1 MKKSVML
8 MAAMLAMTPLI
19 PAAACAPAYAMDTAV
34 LSAAGTVQ
42 AGGGPASIVLKPS
55 SASQTLQGRRFTLY
69 RLFEAEPAAGG
80 ESVVYR
86 FDPKTEA
93 AVKQAV
99 AAGLDIQAGVVGEQQ
114 AVDYVAS
121 LSGQDSALR
130 EFLSTVQDH
139 LQPAQGESFR
149 VDSTA
154 ADGSFTIAGL
164 DYGWYMAD
172 EEGTDISGSHAAA
185 SLLMVSTAAP
195 SVQIKVKS
203 DYPQLI
209 KQIEEDDGTAGWN
222 DIGDYQYGQAIP
234 YRFETTLP
242 DVTGYETYL
251 MRFHDRMDPALDFDP
266 SSVAVTM
273 DKDGKQYRLSP
284 QEFAI
289 TDTPTADETF
299 SVTIPDIKAI
309 ADREFG
315 SYGQRVELTYSG
327 VFNEGILDRQD
338 QGKQGFE
345 NTVRL
350 EFSNDPDSSQTGFTP
365 WDTVVCYTYRL
376 NAVKHNENDVKLAGA
391 KFRLY
396 LDKECQTELG
406 FAKHGDVYL
415 PADDA
420 QDIVTDDE
428 GTFRLDGLDQGTY
441 WLREVQAPA
450 GYHKLKDPIE
460 ITITP
465 GFVDDRHAYVAGGQG
480 LTDLTATAGGQDL
493 ETDPIQTS
501 ANLSVLNRTGS
512 VLPSTGSGMTIV
524 LFAAAAGLAV
534 TGFWMGRRR
543 G

>member
-19 PAAACAPAYAMDTAV
+19 PAAACAPAYAMDTAM

-99 AAGLDIQAGVVGEQQ
+99 AAGLGIQAGVVGEQQ

-130 EFLSTVQDH
+130 QFLSTVQDH

-242 DVTGYETYL
+242 DVSGYETYL

-396 LDKECQTELG
+396 LDKDCQTELG

-415 PADDA
+415 PAADA

-428 GTFRLDGLDQGTY
+428 GSFRLDGLDQGTY

-534 TGFWMGRRR
+534 TGLWMGRRR

>member
-8 MAAMLAMTPLI
+8 MTAMLAMTPLI

-99 AAGLDIQAGVVGEQQ
+99 AAGLGIQAGAVGEQQ

-130 EFLSTVQDH
+130 QFLSTVQDH

-266 SSVAVTM
+266 SSVAVTL

-284 QEFAI
+284 QEFTI

-315 SYGQRVELTYSG
+315 SFGQRVELTYNG

-396 LDKECQTELG
+396 LDKDCQTELG

-415 PADDA
+415 PAADA

-428 GTFRLDGLDQGTY
+428 GSFRLDGLDQGTY

-534 TGFWMGRRR
+534 TGLWMGRRR

>member
-99 AAGLDIQAGVVGEQQ
+99 AAGLGIQAGVVGEQQ

-130 EFLSTVQDH
+130 QFLSTVQDH

-242 DVTGYETYL
+242 DVSGYETYL

-284 QEFAI
+284 QEFTI

-315 SYGQRVELTYSG
+315 SFGQRVELTYNG

-396 LDKECQTELG
+396 LDKDCQTELG
-406 FAKHGDVYL
+406 FAKLGDVYL
-415 PADDA
+415 PAADA

-534 TGFWMGRRR
+534 TGLWMGRRR

>member
-8 MAAMLAMTPLI
+8 MTAMLAMTPLI
-19 PAAACAPAYAMDTAV
+19 PAAACAPAYAMDTAA

-99 AAGLDIQAGVVGEQQ
+99 AAGLGIQAGAVGEQQ
-114 AVDYVAS
+114 AVDYVTS

-130 EFLSTVQDH
+130 QFLSTVQDH

-172 EEGTDISGSHAAA
+172 EEGTDISGSHATA

-266 SSVAVTM
+266 SSVAVTL

-284 QEFAI
+284 QEFTI

-315 SYGQRVELTYSG
+315 SFGQRVELTYNG

-396 LDKECQTELG
+396 LDKDCQTELG

-415 PADDA
+415 PAADA

-428 GTFRLDGLDQGTY
+428 GSFRLDGLDQGTY

-534 TGFWMGRRR
+534 TGLWMGRRR

>member
-99 AAGLDIQAGVVGEQQ
+99 AAGLGIQAGVVGEQQ

-130 EFLSTVQDH
+130 QFLSTVQDH

-284 QEFAI
+284 QEFTI

-309 ADREFG
+309 AAREFG
-315 SYGQRVELTYSG
+315 SFGQRVELTYNG

-396 LDKECQTELG
+396 LDKDCQTELG

-415 PADDA
+415 PAADA

-428 GTFRLDGLDQGTY
+428 GSFRLDGLDQGTY

-534 TGFWMGRRR
+534 TGLWMGRRR

>member
-80 ESVVYR
+80 ESVIYR

-99 AAGLDIQAGVVGEQQ
+99 AAGLGIQAGVVGEQQ

-130 EFLSTVQDH
+130 QFLSTVQDH

-284 QEFAI
+284 QEFTI

-309 ADREFG
+309 AAREFG
-315 SYGQRVELTYSG
+315 SYGQRVELTYNG

-396 LDKECQTELG
+396 LDKDCQTELG

-415 PADDA
+415 PAADA

-428 GTFRLDGLDQGTY
+428 GSFRLDGLDQGTY

-534 TGFWMGRRR
+534 TGLWMGRRR

>member
-80 ESVVYR
+80 ESVIYR

-99 AAGLDIQAGVVGEQQ
+99 AAGLGIQAGAVGEQQ

-130 EFLSTVQDH
+130 QFLSTVQDH

-266 SSVAVTM
+266 SSVAVTL

-284 QEFAI
+284 QEFTI

-315 SYGQRVELTYSG
+315 SFGQRVELTYNG

-396 LDKECQTELG
+396 LDKDCQTELG
-406 FAKHGDVYL
+406 FAKLGDVYL
-415 PADDA
+415 PAADA

-534 TGFWMGRRR
+534 TGLWMGRRR

>member
-1 MKKSVML
+1 M
-8 MAAMLAMTPLI
+8 
-19 PAAACAPAYAMDTAV
+19 C
-34 LSAAGTVQ
+34 
-42 AGGGPASIVLKPS
+42 S
-55 SASQTLQGRRFTLY
+55 SDL

-99 AAGLDIQAGVVGEQQ
+99 AAGLGIQAGVVGEQQ

-130 EFLSTVQDH
+130 QFLSTVQDH

-284 QEFAI
+284 QEFTI

-396 LDKECQTELG
+396 LDKIGRASC
-406 FAKHGDVYL
+406 
-415 PADDA
+415 
-420 QDIVTDDE
+420 
-428 GTFRLDGLDQGTY
+428 
-441 WLREVQAPA
+441 RERV
-450 GYHKLKDPIE
+450 
-460 ITITP
+460 
-465 GFVDDRHAYVAGGQG
+465 
-480 LTDLTATAGGQDL
+480 
-493 ETDPIQTS
+493 
-501 ANLSVLNRTGS
+501 
-512 VLPSTGSGMTIV
+512 
-524 LFAAAAGLAV
+524 
-534 TGFWMGRRR
+534 
-543 G
+543 

>member
-99 AAGLDIQAGVVGEQQ
+99 AAGLGIQAGVVGEQQ

-130 EFLSTVQDH
+130 QFLSTVQDH

-284 QEFAI
+284 QEFTI

-396 LDKECQTELG
+396 LDKDCQTELG

-415 PADDA
+415 PAADA

-534 TGFWMGRRR
+534 TGLWMGRRR

>member
-55 SASQTLQGRRFTLY
+55 SASQTLQDRRFTLY

-93 AVKQAV
+93 ALKQAV
-99 AAGLDIQAGVVGEQQ
+99 AAGLGIQAGAVGEQQ

-130 EFLSTVQDH
+130 QFLSTVQDH

-266 SSVAVTM
+266 SSVAVTL

-284 QEFAI
+284 QEFTI

-315 SYGQRVELTYSG
+315 SFGQRVELTYNG

-396 LDKECQTELG
+396 LDKDCQTELG

-415 PADDA
+415 PAADA

-428 GTFRLDGLDQGTY
+428 GSFRLDGLDQGTY

-534 TGFWMGRRR
+534 TGLWMGRRR

>member
-99 AAGLDIQAGVVGEQQ
+99 AAGLGIQAGAVGEQQ

-130 EFLSTVQDH
+130 QFLSTVQDH

-242 DVTGYETYL
+242 DVSGYETYL

-284 QEFAI
+284 QEFTI

-315 SYGQRVELTYSG
+315 SFGQRVELTYNG

-396 LDKECQTELG
+396 LDKDCQTELG

-415 PADDA
+415 PAADA

-428 GTFRLDGLDQGTY
+428 GSFRLDGLDQGTY

-534 TGFWMGRRR
+534 TGLWMGRRR

>member
-34 LSAAGTVQ
+34 LSPAGTVQ

-86 FDPKTEA
+86 FDPETEA

-99 AAGLDIQAGVVGEQQ
+99 AAGLGIQAGAVGEQQ

-130 EFLSTVQDH
+130 QFLSTVQDH

-284 QEFAI
+284 QEFTI

-315 SYGQRVELTYSG
+315 SFGQRVELTYNG

-396 LDKECQTELG
+396 LDKDCQTELG

-415 PADDA
+415 PAADA

-428 GTFRLDGLDQGTY
+428 GSFRLDGLDQGTY

-480 LTDLTATAGGQDL
+480 LTNLTATAGGQDL

-534 TGFWMGRRR
+534 TGLWMGRRR

>member
-99 AAGLDIQAGVVGEQQ
+99 AAGLGIQAGAVGEQQ

-130 EFLSTVQDH
+130 QFLSTVQDH

-266 SSVAVTM
+266 SSMAVTL

-284 QEFAI
+284 QEFTI

-315 SYGQRVELTYSG
+315 SFGQRVELTYNG

-396 LDKECQTELG
+396 LDKDCQTELG

-415 PADDA
+415 PAADA

-428 GTFRLDGLDQGTY
+428 GSFRLDGLDQGTY

-534 TGFWMGRRR
+534 TGLWMGRRR

>member
-99 AAGLDIQAGVVGEQQ
+99 AAGLGIQAGVVGEQQ

-130 EFLSTVQDH
+130 QFLSTVQDH

-242 DVTGYETYL
+242 DVSGYETYL

-284 QEFAI
+284 QEFTI

-315 SYGQRVELTYSG
+315 SFGQRVELTYNG

-396 LDKECQTELG
+396 LDKDCQTELG

-415 PADDA
+415 PAADA

-428 GTFRLDGLDQGTY
+428 GSFRLDGLDQGTY

-450 GYHKLKDPIE
+450 G
-460 ITITP
+460 
-465 GFVDDRHAYVAGGQG
+465 
-480 LTDLTATAGGQDL
+480 
-493 ETDPIQTS
+493 
-501 ANLSVLNRTGS
+501 
-512 VLPSTGSGMTIV
+512 
-524 LFAAAAGLAV
+524 
-534 TGFWMGRRR
+534 
-543 G
+543 

>member
-99 AAGLDIQAGVVGEQQ
+99 AAGLGIQAGVVGEQQ

-130 EFLSTVQDH
+130 QFLSTVQDH

-242 DVTGYETYL
+242 DVSGYETYL

-415 PADDA
+415 PAADA

-534 TGFWMGRRR
+534 TGLWMGRRR

>member
-8 MAAMLAMTPLI
+8 MTAMLAMTPLI
-19 PAAACAPAYAMDTAV
+19 PAAACAPAYAMDTAA

-99 AAGLDIQAGVVGEQQ
+99 AAGLGIQAGAVGEQQ

-130 EFLSTVQDH
+130 QFLSTVQDH

-284 QEFAI
+284 QEFTI

-315 SYGQRVELTYSG
+315 SFGQRVELTYNG

-396 LDKECQTELG
+396 LDKDCQTELG

-415 PADDA
+415 PAADA

-428 GTFRLDGLDQGTY
+428 GSFRLDGLDQGTY

-534 TGFWMGRRR
+534 TGLWMGRRR

>member
-8 MAAMLAMTPLI
+8 MAAMLAMTPLV

-80 ESVVYR
+80 ESVIYR

-99 AAGLDIQAGVVGEQQ
+99 AAGLGIQTGVVGEQQ

-130 EFLSTVQDH
+130 QFLSTVQDR

-242 DVTGYETYL
+242 DVSGYETYL

-284 QEFAI
+284 QEFTI

-315 SYGQRVELTYSG
+315 SFGQRVELTYNG

-396 LDKECQTELG
+396 LDKDCQTELG

-415 PADDA
+415 PAADA

-428 GTFRLDGLDQGTY
+428 GSFRLDGLDQGTY

-534 TGFWMGRRR
+534 TGLWMGRRR

>member
-19 PAAACAPAYAMDTAV
+19 PAAACAPAHAMDTAV

-99 AAGLDIQAGVVGEQQ
+99 AAGLGIQAGAVGEQQ

-130 EFLSTVQDH
+130 QFLSTVQDH

-266 SSVAVTM
+266 SSVAVTL

-284 QEFAI
+284 QEFTI
-289 TDTPTADETF
+289 TATPTADETF

-396 LDKECQTELG
+396 LDKDCQTELG

-415 PADDA
+415 PAADA

-428 GTFRLDGLDQGTY
+428 GSFRLDGLDQGTY

-534 TGFWMGRRR
+534 TGLWMGRRR

>member
-19 PAAACAPAYAMDTAV
+19 PAAACAPAYAMDTAG

-99 AAGLDIQAGVVGEQQ
+99 AAGLGIQAGVVGEQQ

-130 EFLSTVQDH
+130 QFLSTVQDH

-284 QEFAI
+284 QEFTI
-289 TDTPTADETF
+289 TDTPIADETF

-396 LDKECQTELG
+396 LDKDCQTELG
-406 FAKHGDVYL
+406 FAKLGDVYL
-415 PADDA
+415 PAADA

-534 TGFWMGRRR
+534 TGLWMGRRR

>member
-86 FDPKTEA
+86 FDPETEA

-99 AAGLDIQAGVVGEQQ
+99 AAGLGIQAGAVGEQQ

-130 EFLSTVQDH
+130 QFLSTVQDH

-266 SSVAVTM
+266 SSVAVTL

-284 QEFAI
+284 QEFTI

-315 SYGQRVELTYSG
+315 SFGQRVELTYNG
-327 VFNEGILDRQD
+327 VSNEGILDRQD

-396 LDKECQTELG
+396 LDKDCQTELG

-415 PADDA
+415 PAADA

-428 GTFRLDGLDQGTY
+428 GSFRLDGLDQGTY

-480 LTDLTATAGGQDL
+480 LTNLTATAGGQDL

-534 TGFWMGRRR
+534 TGLWMGRRR

>member
-99 AAGLDIQAGVVGEQQ
+99 AAGLGIQAGVVGEQQ

-130 EFLSTVQDH
+130 QFLSTVQDH

-284 QEFAI
+284 QEFTI

-315 SYGQRVELTYSG
+315 SFGQRVELTYNG

-396 LDKECQTELG
+396 LDKDCQTELG

-415 PADDA
+415 PAADA

-428 GTFRLDGLDQGTY
+428 GSFRLDGLDQGTY

-480 LTDLTATAGGQDL
+480 LTNLTATAGGQDL

-534 TGFWMGRRR
+534 TGLWMGRRR

>member
-86 FDPKTEA
+86 FDPETEA
-93 AVKQAV
+93 AVKQAA
-99 AAGLDIQAGVVGEQQ
+99 AAGLGIQAGAVGEQQ

-130 EFLSTVQDH
+130 QFLSTVQDH

-149 VDSTA
+149 VDSPA

-284 QEFAI
+284 QEFTI

-315 SYGQRVELTYSG
+315 SFGQRVELTYNG

-396 LDKECQTELG
+396 LDKDCQTELG

-415 PADDA
+415 PAADA

-428 GTFRLDGLDQGTY
+428 GSFRLDGLDQGTY

-480 LTDLTATAGGQDL
+480 LTNLTATAGGQDL

-534 TGFWMGRRR
+534 TGLWMGRRR

>member
-86 FDPKTEA
+86 FDPETEA

-99 AAGLDIQAGVVGEQQ
+99 AAGLGIQAGAVGEQQ

-130 EFLSTVQDH
+130 QFLSTVQDH

-222 DIGDYQYGQAIP
+222 VIGDYQYGQAIP

-284 QEFAI
+284 QEFTI

-315 SYGQRVELTYSG
+315 SFGQRVELTYNG

-396 LDKECQTELG
+396 LDKDCQTELG

-415 PADDA
+415 PAADA

-428 GTFRLDGLDQGTY
+428 GSFRLDGLDQGTY

-480 LTDLTATAGGQDL
+480 LTNLTATAGGQDL

-534 TGFWMGRRR
+534 TGLWMGRRR

>member
-99 AAGLDIQAGVVGEQQ
+99 AAGLGIQAGVVGEQQ

-130 EFLSTVQDH
+130 QFLSTVQDH

-266 SSVAVTM
+266 SSVAVTL

-284 QEFAI
+284 QEFTI

-396 LDKECQTELG
+396 LDKDCQTELG
-406 FAKHGDVYL
+406 FAKLGDVYL
-415 PADDA
+415 PAADA

-534 TGFWMGRRR
+534 TGLWMGRRR

>member
-19 PAAACAPAYAMDTAV
+19 PAAACAPAHAMDTAV

-99 AAGLDIQAGVVGEQQ
+99 AAGLGIQAGAVGEQQ

-130 EFLSTVQDH
+130 QFLSTVQDH
-139 LQPAQGESFR
+139 LQSAQGESFR

-242 DVTGYETYL
+242 DVSGYETYL

-266 SSVAVTM
+266 SSVAVTL

-284 QEFAI
+284 QEFTI

-396 LDKECQTELG
+396 LDKDCQTELG

-415 PADDA
+415 PAADA

-428 GTFRLDGLDQGTY
+428 GSFRLDGLDQGTY

-534 TGFWMGRRR
+534 TGLWMGRRR

>member
-19 PAAACAPAYAMDTAV
+19 SAAACAPAYAMDTAG

-99 AAGLDIQAGVVGEQQ
+99 AAGLGIQAGVVGEQQ

-130 EFLSTVQDH
+130 QFLSTVQDH

-284 QEFAI
+284 QEFTI

-396 LDKECQTELG
+396 LDKDCQTELG
-406 FAKHGDVYL
+406 FAKLGDVYL
-415 PADDA
+415 PAADA

-534 TGFWMGRRR
+534 TGLWMGRRR

>member
-86 FDPKTEA
+86 FDPETEA

-99 AAGLDIQAGVVGEQQ
+99 AAGLGIQAGAVGEQQ

-130 EFLSTVQDH
+130 QFLSTVQDH

-242 DVTGYETYL
+242 DVSGYETYL

-284 QEFAI
+284 QEFTI

-315 SYGQRVELTYSG
+315 SFGQRVELTYNG

-396 LDKECQTELG
+396 LDKDCQTELG

-415 PADDA
+415 PAADA

-428 GTFRLDGLDQGTY
+428 GSFRLDGLDQGTY

-480 LTDLTATAGGQDL
+480 LTNLTATAGGQDL

-534 TGFWMGRRR
+534 TGLWMGRRR

>member
-99 AAGLDIQAGVVGEQQ
+99 AAGLGIQAGAVGEQQ

-130 EFLSTVQDH
+130 QFLSTVQDH

-266 SSVAVTM
+266 SSVAVTL

-284 QEFAI
+284 QEFTI

-315 SYGQRVELTYSG
+315 SFGQRVELTYNG

-396 LDKECQTELG
+396 LDKDCQTELG

-415 PADDA
+415 PAADA
-420 QDIVTDDE
+420 QYIVTDDE
-428 GTFRLDGLDQGTY
+428 GSFRLDGLDQGTY

-460 ITITP
+460 ITIIP

-534 TGFWMGRRR
+534 TGLWMGRRR

>member
-86 FDPKTEA
+86 FDPETEA

-99 AAGLDIQAGVVGEQQ
+99 AAGLGIQAGVVGEQQ

-130 EFLSTVQDH
+130 QFLSTVQDH

-284 QEFAI
+284 QEFTI

-315 SYGQRVELTYSG
+315 SFGQRVELTYNG

-396 LDKECQTELG
+396 LDKDCQTELG

-415 PADDA
+415 PAADA

-428 GTFRLDGLDQGTY
+428 GSFRLDGLDQGTY

-480 LTDLTATAGGQDL
+480 LTNLTATAGGQDL

-534 TGFWMGRRR
+534 TGLWMGRRR

>member
-19 PAAACAPAYAMDTAV
+19 PAAACAPAHAMDTAV

-99 AAGLDIQAGVVGEQQ
+99 AAGLGIQAGAVGEQQ

-130 EFLSTVQDH
+130 QFLSTVQDH
-139 LQPAQGESFR
+139 LQSAQGESFR

-242 DVTGYETYL
+242 DVSGYETYL

-396 LDKECQTELG
+396 LDKDCQTELG

-415 PADDA
+415 PAADA

-534 TGFWMGRRR
+534 TGLWMGRRR

>member
-99 AAGLDIQAGVVGEQQ
+99 AAGLGIQAGVVGEQQ

-130 EFLSTVQDH
+130 QFLSTVQDH

-242 DVTGYETYL
+242 DVSGYETYL

-266 SSVAVTM
+266 SSVAVTL

-284 QEFAI
+284 QEFTI

-396 LDKECQTELG
+396 LDKDCQTELG

-415 PADDA
+415 PAADA

-428 GTFRLDGLDQGTY
+428 GSFRLDGLDQGTY

-534 TGFWMGRRR
+534 TGLWMGRRR

>member
-19 PAAACAPAYAMDTAV
+19 PAAACAPAYAMDTAG

-99 AAGLDIQAGVVGEQQ
+99 AAGLGIQAGVVGEQQ

-130 EFLSTVQDH
+130 QFLSTVQDH

-284 QEFAI
+284 QEFTI

-315 SYGQRVELTYSG
+315 SYGQCVELTYSG

-396 LDKECQTELG
+396 LDKDCQTELG
-406 FAKHGDVYL
+406 FAKLGDVYL
-415 PADDA
+415 PAADA

-534 TGFWMGRRR
+534 TGLWMGRRR

>member
-86 FDPKTEA
+86 FDPETEA

-99 AAGLDIQAGVVGEQQ
+99 AAGLGIQAGAVGEQQ

-130 EFLSTVQDH
+130 QFLSTVQDH

-284 QEFAI
+284 QEFTI

-315 SYGQRVELTYSG
+315 SFGQRVELTYNG

-376 NAVKHNENDVKLAGA
+376 SAVKHNENDVKLAGA

-396 LDKECQTELG
+396 LDKDCQTELG

-415 PADDA
+415 PAADA

-428 GTFRLDGLDQGTY
+428 GSFRLDGLDQGTY

-480 LTDLTATAGGQDL
+480 LTNLTATAGGQDL

-534 TGFWMGRRR
+534 TGLWMGRRR

>member
-19 PAAACAPAYAMDTAV
+19 PAAACAPAYAMDTAM

-99 AAGLDIQAGVVGEQQ
+99 AAGLGIQAGAVGEQQ

-130 EFLSTVQDH
+130 QFLSTVQDH

-266 SSVAVTM
+266 SSVAVTL

-284 QEFAI
+284 QEFTI

-315 SYGQRVELTYSG
+315 SFGQRVELTYNG

-396 LDKECQTELG
+396 LDKDCQTELG

-415 PADDA
+415 PAADA

-428 GTFRLDGLDQGTY
+428 GSFRLDGLDQGTY

-534 TGFWMGRRR
+534 TGLWMGRRR

>member
-99 AAGLDIQAGVVGEQQ
+99 AAGLGIQAGVVGEQQ

-130 EFLSTVQDH
+130 QFLSTVQDH

-284 QEFAI
+284 QEFTI

-315 SYGQRVELTYSG
+315 SFGQRVELTYNG

-396 LDKECQTELG
+396 LDKDCQTELG

-415 PADDA
+415 PAADA

-428 GTFRLDGLDQGTY
+428 GSFRLDGLDQGTY

-534 TGFWMGRRR
+534 TGLWMGRRR